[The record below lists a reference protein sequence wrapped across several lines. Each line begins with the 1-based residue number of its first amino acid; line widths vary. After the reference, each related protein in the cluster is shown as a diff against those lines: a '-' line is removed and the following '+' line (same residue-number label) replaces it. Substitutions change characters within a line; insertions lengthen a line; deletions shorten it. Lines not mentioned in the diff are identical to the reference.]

1 MKRWRQRLAMLVAV
15 LLALAVFAAYLRPAM
30 VVGMANFIATCF

>member
-1 MKRWRQRLAMLVAV
+1 MQWLAV
-15 LLALAVFAAYLRPAM
+15 LLAALLVLAVFAAYLRPAM